1 MASAIHPSDLEKRQE
16 ISRREVHENT
26 LEQPNIED
34 ENWRQEMQEICQTGT
49 TDVKDQ
55 IVQEY
60 DYSSFVLTLYLELD

>member
-1 MASAIHPSDLEKRQE
+1 
-16 ISRREVHENT
+16 
-26 LEQPNIED
+26 
-34 ENWRQEMQEICQTGT
+34 MQEICQTGT